1 MAEEEEEDR
10 GIPEYTKVFER
21 DLSLEIGTRKLLR
34 QETVDSA
41 FSEVETPRVDRRAMP
56 ILTRQ
61 VLARGH
67 RAKMIGLSQGTADS
81 ETAEPGVHR
90 AKHCKL
96 FLPE

>member
-1 MAEEEEEDR
+1 MAEEEEEENH

-34 QETVDSA
+34 QDTQDSA
-41 FSEVETPRVDRRAMP
+41 FSEETPRVDRRA

-61 VLARGH
+61 VGERGLG
-67 RAKMIGLSQGTADS
+67 ADDMIGLFQGTADS
-81 ETAEPGVHR
+81 DTAEPGVHR